1 MRKLGLLNGPVK
13 PRRYIPRDVT
23 DIIYLEAQETGCWLH
38 HIHSGDFVEEGQI
51 LGRTTDLFGET
62 LTTYYAKQSGIVLYV
77 CPALSAP
84 QGTVLL
90 AYGKIHNED

>member
-1 MRKLGLLNGPVK
+1 MKRRKQAAGF
-13 PRRYIPRDVT
+13 
-23 DIIYLEAQETGCWLH
+23 H

>member
-1 MRKLGLLNGPVK
+1 MRKLGLLNEPVK

-62 LTTYYAKQSGIVLYV
+62 L
-77 CPALSAP
+77 AP

>member
-1 MRKLGLLNGPVK
+1 M
-13 PRRYIPRDVT
+13 
-23 DIIYLEAQETGCWLH
+23 
-38 HIHSGDFVEEGQI
+38 EEGQI